1 MIFPACQHW
10 VLPAIT
16 MIASATNM
24 KKAAP
29 GSVELSV
36 LFPVKN
42 HHHWSN
48 SWLSDKLSIY
58 LSIYIYRYN
67 DSSALVTSTASIPPR
82 IMVIQCDSTSTRFC
96 SLFAVETTINQH
108 ISTLPQH
115 FPELPTNLWKMWLCL
130 KGVARCDFFRPLSP
144 DISPSYPLVKRLHN
158 YGKSPCY
165 SWEKLTINGHFSIAN
180 R

>member
-1 MIFPACQHW
+1 MSA
-10 VLPAIT
+10 LGS
-16 MIASATNM
+16 ASYHRDRQCHQYE
-24 KKAAP
+24 KAAP

-36 LFPVKN
+36 LFPVKTIITGLTHDCRIN
-42 HHHWSN
+42 
-48 SWLSDKLSIY
+48 Y

-115 FPELPTNLWKMWLCL
+115 FPELPTNLWKCGFAWKALR
-130 KGVARCDFFRPLSP
+130 VAIFSSAVTRY
-144 DISPSYPLVKRLHN
+144 ISELPSGKRLHN

-165 SWEKLTINGHFSIAN
+165 SWLNQLFLWPFPIGKLTKNDGQSPL
-180 R
+180 